1 MISMKRLLVYLK
13 EYKIECVLAPL
24 FKMLEASFELFVPLV
39 IAYLIDRGIVAG
51 DKSVIIKAFILL
63 LVLGLIGL
71 TASVTA
77 QFFSAKA
84 AVGFATKLRHAL
96 FEKLLSLGFPEIDKL
111 GTGAM
116 ITRMTSDVNQLQNGV
131 NMFLRL
137 FLRSPFVV
145 FGAMIMAFTIDFD
158 SAMVFLIVIIAL
170 SIVVFGLMAINVKQ
184 VKNVQSKLES
194 VLIATRENLKG
205 VRVIRAFCKEREES
219 IEFEND
225 NDMLTKALNK
235 AGNISALMNPLTYV
249 MINVAIITL
258 IKIDA
263 VKVSQGSM
271 TQGTVVALYNYMSQ
285 ILVELI
291 KLANLIVLLNKT
303 LACSNRV
310 SSVFDIVPSQTDGIK
325 DAEKSNEVIR
335 FDHVSLEYPES
346 GEETL
351 SDISFA
357 VNKGET
363 VGIIGGTGSGKTSLV
378 HLIPRFYDATKG
390 TVYINGLDVK
400 EYSFE
405 NIRKKVGIVMQKA
418 VLFKGTIRSNME
430 WASKSA
436 MEDDFLNAISDA
448 QAVEVVEQKGGID
461 GEVEPGGKNFS
472 GGQRQRL
479 SIARTLLL
487 KPEILILDDS
497 SSALDYLTDLN
508 LRKAIKNLDYNPTVL
523 IVSQRS
529 ASIMHADKIIVLD
542 DGNMVGIGKHEELLK
557 TCEIYKEIY
566 ESQYSEEAG

>member
-436 MEDDFLNAISDA
+436 IEDDFLNAISDA

-479 SIARTLLL
+479 SIARTLLS
-487 KPEILILDDS
+487 KPEIIILDDS

-557 TCEIYKEIY
+557 TCEVYKEIY

>member
-13 EYKIECVLAPL
+13 DYKIECVLAPL

-39 IAYLIDRGIVAG
+39 IAYLIDKGIVAG

-158 SAMVFLIVIIAL
+158 SALVFLIVIIAL

-258 IKIDA
+258 IRIDA

-310 SSVFDIVPSQTDGIK
+310 SSVFDIVPSQTDGNK

-436 MEDDFLNAISDA
+436 IEDDFLNAISDA

-479 SIARTLLL
+479 SIARTLLS

-557 TCEIYKEIY
+557 TCEVYKEIY

>member
-436 MEDDFLNAISDA
+436 IEDDFLNAISDA

-479 SIARTLLL
+479 SIARTLLS

-529 ASIMHADKIIVLD
+529 ASIMHADTIIVLD

-557 TCEIYKEIY
+557 TCEVYKEIY

>member
-1 MISMKRLLVYLK
+1 
-13 EYKIECVLAPL
+13 
-24 FKMLEASFELFVPLV
+24 MLEASFELFVPLV

-479 SIARTLLL
+479 SIARTLLS

-557 TCEIYKEIY
+557 TCEVYKEIY

>member
-13 EYKIECVLAPL
+13 DYKIECVLAPL

-39 IAYLIDRGIVAG
+39 IAYLIDKGIVAG

-310 SSVFDIVPSQTDGIK
+310 SSVFDIVPSQTDGNK

-351 SDISFA
+351 SNISFA

-436 MEDDFLNAISDA
+436 IEDDFLNAISDA

-479 SIARTLLL
+479 SIARTLLS

-557 TCEIYKEIY
+557 TCEVYKEIY

>member
-13 EYKIECVLAPL
+13 DYKIECVLAPL

-39 IAYLIDRGIVAG
+39 IAYLIDKGIVAG

-271 TQGTVVALYNYMSQ
+271 TQGTVVGLYNYMSQ

-436 MEDDFLNAISDA
+436 IEDDFLNAISDA

-479 SIARTLLL
+479 SIARTLLS

-557 TCEIYKEIY
+557 TCEVYKEIY

>member
-235 AGNISALMNPLTYV
+235 AGNISALMNPFTYV

-258 IKIDA
+258 IKTDA

-436 MEDDFLNAISDA
+436 IEDDFLNAISDA

-479 SIARTLLL
+479 SIARTLLS

-557 TCEIYKEIY
+557 TCEVYKEIY

>member
-1 MISMKRLLVYLK
+1 MGNIRFLSKYKK
-13 EYKIECVLAPL
+13 ECILSPL
-24 FKMLEASFELFVPLV
+24 FKFLEAGIELFVPIV
-39 IAYLIDRGIVAG
+39 VQLIIDVGING
-51 DKSVIIKAFILL
+51 NGGKEYIFKMGGL
-63 LVLGLIGL
+63 LVLLGIVGLCFSI
-71 TASVTA
+71 TA
-77 QFFSAKA
+77 QFFAAKA
-84 AVGFATKLRHAL
+84 ATLFAKDLRHEL
-96 FEKLLSLGFPEIDKL
+96 FLKIQKLSFNDLDEVGNSTLIN
-111 GTGAM
+111 
-116 ITRMTSDVNQLQNGV
+116 RMTNDVNLAQNTV
-131 NMFLRL
+131 NMVLRL
-137 FLRSPFVV
+137 VLRSPFVV

-436 MEDDFLNAISDA
+436 IEDDFLNAISDA

-479 SIARTLLL
+479 SIARTLLS

-557 TCEIYKEIY
+557 TCEVYKEIY

>member
-1 MISMKRLLVYLK
+1 MSSMKRLLIYLK
-13 EYKIECVLAPL
+13 DYKKECVLAPL

-39 IAYLIDRGIVAG
+39 IAYLIDKGIAAG
-51 DKSVIIKAFILL
+51 DKNVIIKAFILL
-63 LVLGLIGL
+63 IVLGLIGL

-96 FEKLLSLGFPEIDKL
+96 FEKLLGLGFPEIDKL

-158 SAMVFLIVIIAL
+158 SALVFLIVIIAL
-170 SIVVFGLMAINVKQ
+170 SIVVFGLMCINVRQ
-184 VKNVQSKLES
+184 VKNVQSKLEN
-194 VLIATRENLKG
+194 VLVATRENLKG

-249 MINVAIITL
+249 MINMAIIML

-263 VKVSQGSM
+263 VKVSQGSL

-310 SSVFDIVPSQTDGIK
+310 SAVFDIVPSQTEGKK
-325 DAEKSNEVIR
+325 DADRSNEVIR

-346 GEETL
+346 NEETL
-351 SDISFA
+351 SDISFV

-390 TVYINGLDVK
+390 TVYIDGLDVK

-418 VLFKGTIRSNME
+418 VLFKGTIRSNMK
-430 WASKSA
+430 WASDSA
-436 MEDDFLNAISDA
+436 KEDEFLKAISDA
-448 QAVEVVEQKGGID
+448 QAVEVVDQKGGID

-472 GGQRQRL
+472 GGQKQRL
-479 SIARTLLL
+479 SIARTLLS

-529 ASIMHADKIIVLD
+529 ASIMNADKIIVLD
-542 DGNMVGIGKHEELLK
+542 DGNMVGIGKHEQLLK
-557 TCEIYKEIY
+557 TCEVYKEIY

>member
-13 EYKIECVLAPL
+13 DYKIECVLAPL

-39 IAYLIDRGIVAG
+39 IAYLIDKGIVAG

-184 VKNVQSKLES
+184 VKNVQSKLER

-436 MEDDFLNAISDA
+436 IEDDFLNAISDA

-479 SIARTLLL
+479 SIARTLLS

-557 TCEIYKEIY
+557 TCEVYKEIY

>member
-13 EYKIECVLAPL
+13 DYKIECVLAPL

-39 IAYLIDRGIVAG
+39 IAYLIDKGIVAG

-351 SDISFA
+351 SNISFA

-436 MEDDFLNAISDA
+436 IEDDFLNAISDA

-479 SIARTLLL
+479 SIARTLLS

-557 TCEIYKEIY
+557 TCEVYKEIY

>member
-13 EYKIECVLAPL
+13 DYKIECVLAPL

-39 IAYLIDRGIVAG
+39 IAYLIDKGIVAG

-436 MEDDFLNAISDA
+436 IEDDFLNAISDA

-479 SIARTLLL
+479 SIARTLLS

-497 SSALDYLTDLN
+497 SSALDYLTDFN

-557 TCEIYKEIY
+557 TCEVYKEIY